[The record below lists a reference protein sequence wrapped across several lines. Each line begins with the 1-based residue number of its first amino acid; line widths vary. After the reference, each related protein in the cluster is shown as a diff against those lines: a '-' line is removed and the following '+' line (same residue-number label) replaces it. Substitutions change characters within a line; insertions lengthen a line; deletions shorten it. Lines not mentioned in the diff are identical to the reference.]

1 MTTQLD
7 RQDAVQLDLAA
18 VEAFYGKVALDQGA
32 AYNAVLAYLGDR
44 LGLWR
49 TLASAG
55 AVTSAQ
61 LAERSGLA
69 ERYLREW
76 LAAQAVAGYVTYD
89 AATTSFS
96 LSAESAA
103 VLADEDSPVFAAATY
118 EVISAVWAATDKL
131 ANAYAT
137 GEGVAW
143 RDHDPRLYTGV
154 DRFYGVSYRAHL
166 VQEWLPA
173 VDGLVERL
181 RSGIRV
187 ADVGCGLG
195 TATVLMA
202 EAFPRSTFVGV
213 DSHEESVRRARVA
226 AQGAGVADRVSFEVG
241 DASDHAGGYDLV
253 CFFDAV
259 HDLGD
264 PVGALAHARSL
275 LAPGGVVLA
284 VEPYAEDRL
293 EDNLANPVALPFYAA
308 SSCLCVP
315 HSLADGG
322 AALGAQAGP
331 ARLTGAFVDAGFST
345 ARVVASTVGNLV
357 IAAWA

>member
-7 RQDAVQLDLAA
+7 RHDAASVDLAA
-18 VEAFYGKVALDQGA
+18 VEEFYGTVAQHQGA

-49 TLASAG
+49 TLATSG
-55 AVTSAQ
+55 PVTSSE

-76 LAAQAVAGYVTYD
+76 LSAQAAAGYLTYE
-89 AATTSFS
+89 ATEKTFT
-96 LSAESAA
+96 LPPEAAA
-103 VLADEDSPVFAAATY
+103 VLADEDSPAFAAATY
-118 EVISAVWAATDKL
+118 EVIAAVWAATDKL
-131 ANAYAT
+131 AHAYAT

-143 RDHDPRLYTGV
+143 HDHDARLYTGV

-181 RSGIRV
+181 EAGIRV

-195 TATVLMA
+195 TATILMA

-213 DSHEESVRRARVA
+213 DSHEESIRSARAA
-226 AQGAGVADRVSFEVG
+226 AQDAGVTDRTTFEVA
-241 DASDHAGGYDLV
+241 DASSHEGGFDLI

-264 PVGALAHARSL
+264 PVGALAHARRH
-275 LAPGGVVLA
+275 LAPGGTVFA
-284 VEPYAEDRL
+284 VEPYAEDSL

-331 ARLTGAFVDAGFST
+331 ARLTAAFVEAGFSD

-357 IAAWA
+357 IAARA

>member
-7 RQDAVQLDLAA
+7 APTIDLTA
-18 VEAFYGKVALDQGA
+18 VEEFYGKVAVDQAA

-44 LGLWR
+44 LGLWGA
-49 TLASAG
+49 LASVDSA
-55 AVTSAQ
+55 TSAQ

-76 LAAQAVAGYVTYD
+76 LAAQAAAGYVTYD
-89 AATTSFS
+89 AETQAFS
-96 LSAESAA
+96 LSAEAA
-103 VLADEDSPVFAAATY
+103 LVLADEGSAVFAGATY
-118 EVISAVWAATDKL
+118 EIIAAVWAATDKL

-143 RDHDPRLYTGV
+143 DGHDPRLYTGV
-154 DRFYGVSYRAHL
+154 DRFYSVAYRASL
-166 VQEWLPA
+166 VAEWLPA
-173 VDGLVERL
+173 VDGLVARL
-181 RSGIRV
+181 EAGIRV
-187 ADVGCGLG
+187 ADIGCGLG
-195 TATVLMA
+195 TATILMA

-213 DSHEESVRRARVA
+213 DSHEESIRRARVA
-226 AQGAGVADRVSFEVG
+226 AQGAGVSDRVSFEVG
-241 DASDHAGGYDLV
+241 DASSYAGDFDLV
-253 CFFDAV
+253 CYFDAL

-264 PVGALAHARSL
+264 PVRALQHARTQ

-284 VEPYAEDRL
+284 VEPFAEDTL
-293 EDNLANPVALPFYAA
+293 EANLSNPVALPFYAA

-331 ARLTGAFVDAGFST
+331 ARLTATLVEAGFTS
-345 ARVVASTVGNLV
+345 ARVAAATVGNLV
-357 IAAWA
+357 LEARA